1 MNMNRWIYTIE
12 NVHITPINLRRILNE
27 VESEV
32 VKIFFKEIKLQYNYE
47 IEIKHFTQQSNKLP
61 NYWISLK
68 FFLDFAD
75 RNKFT
80 LMTLYCADDMDYPLK
95 LQVNYL
101 LDNLLE
107 VKNKKDFLKK
117 LRNIFMGS
125 FLEMNSYIEYNK
137 EEGLLNYNSD
147 EMYVVNTE
155 NKLIDRNI
163 FVKEE
168 KCANKIAYREE
179 LGAGDTL
186 LVKKSTNES
195 VNRKKWT
202 DKEKEIIIYNISL
215 YRKVLYDSDRQLV
228 KKITKDFASNL
239 LNQYN
244 SIYEHRSVIAIANR
258 LAYFDELLAGV
269 QTHYAKIDEIY
280 FGKLKRLD
288 GDMTKNPAR
297 VWR

>member
-1 MNMNRWIYTIE
+1 MNRWIYTIE
-12 NVHITPINLRRILNE
+12 NVHITPINLRSILNE

-47 IEIKHFTQQSNKLP
+47 IEIKYFTQHSNKLP
-61 NYWISLK
+61 NYWIRLK

-75 RNKFT
+75 MNKFT
-80 LMTLYCADDMDYPLK
+80 LLTLYCVDNMDYPLK
-95 LQVNYL
+95 IQANYL
-101 LDNLLE
+101 FDDLLE

-117 LRNIFMGS
+117 LKSIFMES

-137 EEGLLNYNSD
+137 EDNLLNYNSD
-147 EMYVVNTE
+147 EMYLVNTD

-163 FVKEE
+163 FVKQ
-168 KCANKIAYREE
+168 KRCAER
-179 LGAGDTL
+179 GAGDTL
-186 LVKKSTNES
+186 LVKKNTNEY

-202 DKEKEIIIYNISL
+202 DKEKEIIINNISS
-215 YRKVLYDSDRQLV
+215 YRKVFYDSDKQLV
-228 KKITKDFASNL
+228 KEITKDFASNL

-244 SIYEHRSVIAIANR
+244 SVYEHRSVIAIANR

-297 VWR
+297 IWRN